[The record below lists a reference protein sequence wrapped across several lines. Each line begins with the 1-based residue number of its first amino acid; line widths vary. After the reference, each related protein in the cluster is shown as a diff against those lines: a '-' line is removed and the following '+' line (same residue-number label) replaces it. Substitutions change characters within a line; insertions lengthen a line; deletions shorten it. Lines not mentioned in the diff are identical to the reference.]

1 MAEAIQIHIPEPC
14 HESWQN
20 MTPKEQG
27 RFCGSCQK
35 IVVDFSAMSDKEL
48 LNYISNASQNLC
60 GRFAPDQLNKD
71 IKATENKKRFS
82 WAYFWNL
89 LLATFLV
96 TESYAQGEPVMK
108 KKPDVQL
115 PNLSPRIGTF
125 RVEEKHQP
133 GTANQLTPRTLSISK
148 PDTVIPGISTI
159 GYKAKTL
166 NLAENTCLQVDVT
179 NLYQELT
186 GTLGA
191 YVVGVKIPKR
201 EKVKRVINN
210 WTPAALK
217 KDIKIYPNPIARGNA
232 IQVDLSLKQ
241 AGEYKLEL
249 MDVQGRVVEV
259 QKLVMAT
266 KTQKVTVPTQT
277 NWSPGIYYIRI
288 SAPGIKNVYQG
299 KVAIQ

>member
-1 MAEAIQIHIPEPC
+1 
-14 HESWQN
+14 

-48 LNYISNASQNLC
+48 LNYISNASQHLC

-71 IKATENKKRFS
+71 LKATENKKRFS
-82 WAYFWNL
+82 WAYVWNV
-89 LLATFLV
+89 LLATFLF

-108 KKPDVQL
+108 KKPNVQR
-115 PNLSPRIGTF
+115 PDLSPRIGTF

-133 GTANQLTPRTLSISK
+133 GAANQLAPLTLSISK
-148 PDTVIPGISTI
+148 PDTITPGISTI

-166 NLAENTCLQVDVT
+166 NLAKNICQQADVT

-201 EKVKRVINN
+201 EKVKRVIND
-210 WTPAALK
+210 WMPAAFK
-217 KDIKIYPNPIARGNA
+217 KDINIYPNPITRGDA

-249 MDVQGRVVEV
+249 MDAQGRVVEV

-277 NWSPGIYYIRI
+277 GWSPGIYYIRI
-288 SAPGIKNVYQG
+288 LAPGIKNVYQG
-299 KVAIQ
+299 KVVIQ